1 MDPSFIPYITGSGG
15 ALVVLAFV
23 ALSFLSG
30 KLHSDR
36 EFNKLEAE
44 SDDLKAENDQLREAI
59 RTERKT
65 ADEIADTAKVT
76 NKLID
81 TLATLALERS
91 ALRHGSTAR
100 EDLRP

>member
-1 MDPSFIPYITGSGG
+1 MDPSFIPYITGGGG
-15 ALVVLAFV
+15 ALVVLAFI
-23 ALSFLSG
+23 ALAFFSG
-30 KLHSDR
+30 RLHSDR
-36 EFNKLEAE
+36 EFNTLEKE
-44 SDDLKAENDQLREAI
+44 SDNLKAENDQLREAI

-91 ALRHGSTAR
+91 ALRPGGTVR